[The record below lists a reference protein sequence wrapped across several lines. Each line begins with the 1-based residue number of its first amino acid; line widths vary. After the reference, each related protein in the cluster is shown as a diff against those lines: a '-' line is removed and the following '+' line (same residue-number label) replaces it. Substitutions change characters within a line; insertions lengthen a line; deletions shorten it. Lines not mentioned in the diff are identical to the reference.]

1 MTRRIL
7 TVVMGVV
14 LALVLFVASILLA
27 SELGSELVT
36 LGTVA
41 ADGTTSETRLW
52 VVDDGGSAWL
62 RASVPESGWLLR
74 LEANPAVIVERAG
87 TATSFHAVPVS
98 EPAVRDRIH
107 RLMREKYGWA
117 DRWISIIRD
126 GSLSVPVRLDPPAAP

>member
-1 MTRRIL
+1 MRTLMIACAGVIVLIAIAAALADKGEVAIL
-7 TVVMGVV
+7 KSRNGNQNW
-14 LALVLFVASILLA
+14 I
-27 SELGSELVT
+27 G
-36 LGTVA
+36 
-41 ADGTTSETRLW
+41 TRLW

-62 RASVPESGWLLR
+62 RAGVPESGWLLR